1 VTDGIRVPP
10 IVTPRGTMARIGY
23 ARVSSAGQDYSAQIE
38 RLAAAGCAP
47 IRAEKITGGTRSG
60 RDELQAIMEF
70 VREGDELVVV
80 RLDRLAR
87 STRDTLNIVAE
98 LEAKG
103 ASLRVLEPEISTG
116 GDLGRIV
123 ITTLGMVAELE
134 RSFLRERQ
142 KTGIAAAKKRG
153 VYKGRRKTIDR
164 HTIRALAAQGVGPTK
179 IADELGISRMSVY
192 RILKAASQLGLGD
205 ESGTRPPKSC

>member
-1 VTDGIRVPP
+1 
-10 IVTPRGTMARIGY
+10 MARIGY
-23 ARVSSAGQDYSAQIE
+23 ARVSSAGQDYQSQID
-38 RLAAAGCAP
+38 RLARDGCAP
-47 IRAEKITGGTRSG
+47 IRAEKVTGSVREG
-60 RDELQAIMEF
+60 RGELGAVLDFI
-70 VREGDELVVV
+70 REGDELVVV

-98 LEAKG
+98 LEARG

-142 KTGIAAAKKRG
+142 KAGIAAAKERG
-153 VYKGRRKTIDR
+153 VYKGRRKSVDSSAIASLR
-164 HTIRALAAQGVGPTK
+164 AQGLGPTA
-179 IADELGISRMSVY
+179 IAKRLGISRMTVY
-192 RILKAASQLGLGD
+192 RETGDRDAAAGD
-205 ESGTRPPKSC
+205 LPNRQTGNPTALRADARWAGSRP

>member
-1 VTDGIRVPP
+1 
-10 IVTPRGTMARIGY
+10 MARIGY
-23 ARVSSAGQDYSAQIE
+23 ARVSSAGQDYQLQID
-38 RLAAAGCAP
+38 RLAQDGCAP
-47 IRAEKITGGTRSG
+47 IRAEKVTGAAREG
-60 RDELQAIMEF
+60 RGELGAILDF
-70 VREGDELVVV
+70 IREGDELVVV

-142 KTGIAAAKKRG
+142 RAGIVAAKARG
-153 VYKGRRKTIDR
+153 AYTGRRKSVDAAG
-164 HTIRALAAQGVGPTK
+164 IRALATTGLGPTE
-179 IADELGISRMSVY
+179 IARRLGVSRMTVY
-192 RILKAASQLGLGD
+192 RELQHPDRADA
-205 ESGTRPPKSC
+205 TVPPV

>member
-1 VTDGIRVPP
+1 
-10 IVTPRGTMARIGY
+10 MARIGY
-23 ARVSSAGQDYSAQIE
+23 ARVSSAGQDYQGQID
-38 RLAAAGCAP
+38 RLAQDGCAP
-47 IRAEKITGGTRSG
+47 IRAEKVTGSVREG
-60 RDELQAIMEF
+60 RGELGAVLDFI
-70 VREGDELVVV
+70 REGDELVVV

-134 RSFLRERQ
+134 RSFLLERQ
-142 KTGIAAAKKRG
+142 RVGIAAAKARG
-153 VYKGRRKTIDR
+153 AYKGRRKAIDP
-164 HTIRALAAQGVGPTK
+164 AAIQQLIAEGFGPTAISK
-179 IADELGISRMSVY
+179 QLGISRMTVY
-192 RILKAASQLGLGD
+192 RETTAAVTAS
-205 ESGTRPPKSC
+205 RP

>member
-1 VTDGIRVPP
+1 
-10 IVTPRGTMARIGY
+10 MARIGY
-23 ARVSSAGQDYSAQIE
+23 ARVSSAGQDFELQVE
-38 RLAAAGCAP
+38 RLKRDGCAP
-47 IRAEKITGGTRSG
+47 IRAEKVSAGSREG
-60 RDELQAIMEF
+60 RGELGAILDF
-70 VREGDELVVV
+70 IRDGDELVVV

-134 RSFLRERQ
+134 RSFIRERQ
-142 KTGIAAAKKRG
+142 RAGIAAAKKRG
-153 VYKGRRKTIDR
+153 VYKGRSKSVDETAL
-164 HTIRALAAQGVGPTK
+164 RALSAMGLGPTAVALE
-179 IADELGISRMSVY
+179 IGVSRMTVY
-192 RILKAASQLGLGD
+192 RVLKAS
-205 ESGTRPPKSC
+205 SSTRTPPV

>member
-1 VTDGIRVPP
+1 
-10 IVTPRGTMARIGY
+10 MARIGY
-23 ARVSSAGQDYSAQIE
+23 ARVSSAGQDYQLQID
-38 RLAAAGCAP
+38 RLAQDGCAP
-47 IRAEKITGGTRSG
+47 IRAEKVTGAVRDG
-60 RDELQAIMEF
+60 RGELGAVLDFI
-70 VREGDELVVV
+70 RAGDELVVV

-123 ITTLGMVAELE
+123 ITTLGMVAEFE

-142 KTGIAAAKKRG
+142 RAGIAAAKTRG
-153 VYKGRRKTIDR
+153 VYKGRRRTIDGQS
-164 HTIRALAAQGVGPTK
+164 ILDLAAQGMGPTK
-179 IADELGISRMSVY
+179 IAEELGISRMSVY
-192 RILKAASQLGLGD
+192 RGLEQALGPKLG
-205 ESGTRPPKSC
+205 

>member
-1 VTDGIRVPP
+1 
-10 IVTPRGTMARIGY
+10 MARIGY
-23 ARVSSAGQDYSAQIE
+23 ARVSSAGQDYQLQID
-38 RLAAAGCAP
+38 RLAQDGCAP
-47 IRAEKITGGTRSG
+47 IRAEKVTGSVREG
-60 RDELQAIMEF
+60 RGELGAVLDFI
-70 VREGDELVVV
+70 REGDELVVV

-142 KTGIAAAKKRG
+142 RAGIVAAKARG
-153 VYKGRRKTIDR
+153 AYKGRRKSVDPSAI
-164 HTIRALAAQGVGPTK
+164 ASLKAQGLGPTA
-179 IADELGISRMSVY
+179 IAQHLGISRMTVY
-192 RILKAASQLGLGD
+192 RETGRINSAAVK
-205 ESGTRPPKSC
+205 TTNR

>member
-1 VTDGIRVPP
+1 
-10 IVTPRGTMARIGY
+10 MARIGY
-23 ARVSSAGQDYSAQIE
+23 ARVSSVGQDYKGQID
-38 RLAAAGCAP
+38 RLALDGCAP
-47 IRAEKITGGTRSG
+47 IRAEKVTGAVREG
-60 RDELQAIMEF
+60 RGELGAILDF
-70 VREGDELVVV
+70 IREGDELVVV

-103 ASLRVLEPEISTG
+103 ASLRVLDPEISTG

-142 KTGIAAAKKRG
+142 RTGIAAAKERG
-153 VYKGRRKTIDR
+153 AYKGRRKVVDTSA
-164 HTIRALAAQGVGPTK
+164 IRDLSATGLGPTEV
-179 IADELGISRMSVY
+179 ARRLGISRMTVHREMRQESVQCSP
-192 RILKAASQLGLGD
+192 LV
-205 ESGTRPPKSC
+205 

>member
-1 VTDGIRVPP
+1 
-10 IVTPRGTMARIGY
+10 MARIGY
-23 ARVSSAGQDYSAQIE
+23 ARVSSAGQDYQGQID
-38 RLAAAGCAP
+38 RLAQDGCAP
-47 IRAEKITGGTRSG
+47 IRAEKVTGAAREG
-60 RDELQAIMEF
+60 RGELGAILDF
-70 VREGDELVVV
+70 IREGDELVVV

-142 KTGIAAAKKRG
+142 KAGIAVAKERG
-153 VYKGRRKTIDR
+153 VYKGRRKSIDASAIESLR
-164 HTIRALAAQGVGPTK
+164 AQGLGPTA
-179 IADELGISRMSVY
+179 IAKQLGISRMTVY
-192 RILKAASQLGLGD
+192 RETGGISAVAGGFAK
-205 ESGTRPPKSC
+205 

>member
-1 VTDGIRVPP
+1 
-10 IVTPRGTMARIGY
+10 MARIGY
-23 ARVSSAGQDYSAQIE
+23 ARVSSAGQDYQLQID
-38 RLAAAGCAP
+38 RLAQDGCAP
-47 IRAEKITGGTRSG
+47 IRAEKVTGAAREG
-60 RDELQAIMEF
+60 RGELGAVLDFI
-70 VREGDELVVV
+70 REGDELVVV

-142 KTGIAAAKKRG
+142 RAGIVAAKARG
-153 VYKGRRKTIDR
+153 AYKGRRKSIDPSA
-164 HTIRALAAQGVGPTK
+164 IASLLAQGLGPTA
-179 IADELGISRMSVY
+179 IAQQLGISRMTVY
-192 RILKAASQLGLGD
+192 RETGGMNSAAAK
-205 ESGTRPPKSC
+205 TTNR

>member
-1 VTDGIRVPP
+1 
-10 IVTPRGTMARIGY
+10 MARIGY
-23 ARVSSAGQDYSAQIE
+23 ARVSSAGQDYQGQID
-38 RLAAAGCAP
+38 RLAQDGCAP
-47 IRAEKITGGTRSG
+47 IRAEKVTGSVREG
-60 RDELQAIMEF
+60 RGELGAVLDFI
-70 VREGDELVVV
+70 REGDELVVV

-142 KTGIAAAKKRG
+142 RAGIVAAKARG
-153 VYKGRRKTIDR
+153 AYKGRRKSVDPAA
-164 HTIRALAAQGVGPTK
+164 IRALSEQGLGPTEV
-179 IADELGISRMSVY
+179 ARRLGVSRMTVFRELRASVEQSAGATD
-192 RILKAASQLGLGD
+192 KPMPAACAPFRL
-205 ESGTRPPKSC
+205 

>member
-1 VTDGIRVPP
+1 
-10 IVTPRGTMARIGY
+10 
-23 ARVSSAGQDYSAQIE
+23 
-38 RLAAAGCAP
+38 
-47 IRAEKITGGTRSG
+47 
-60 RDELQAIMEF
+60 
-70 VREGDELVVV
+70 LVVV

-142 KTGIAAAKKRG
+142 RAGIVAAKARG
-153 VYKGRRKTIDR
+153 VYKGRTKSVDGGAI
-164 HTIRALAAQGVGPTK
+164 ASLAAEGLGPTA
-179 IADELGISRMSVY
+179 IAERLRISRMTVY
-192 RILKAASQLGLGD
+192 RELRA
-205 ESGTRPPKSC
+205 R

>member
-1 VTDGIRVPP
+1 
-10 IVTPRGTMARIGY
+10 MARIGY
-23 ARVSSAGQDYSAQIE
+23 ARVSSAGQDYQLQID
-38 RLAAAGCAP
+38 RLAQDGCAP
-47 IRAEKITGGTRSG
+47 IRAEKVTG
-60 RDELQAIMEF
+60 A
-70 VREGDELVVV
+70 VREGRGELGAVLDFIRAGDELVVV

-142 KTGIAAAKKRG
+142 RAGIAAAKQRG
-153 VYKGRRKTIDR
+153 AYVGRRKSVDAAGV
-164 HTIRALAAQGVGPTK
+164 RALAATGLGPTE
-179 IADELGISRMSVY
+179 IARRLGVSRMTVY
-192 RILKAASQLGLGD
+192 RELATCAGMPRS
-205 ESGTRPPKSC
+205 E

>member
-1 VTDGIRVPP
+1 
-10 IVTPRGTMARIGY
+10 MARIGY
-23 ARVSSAGQDYSAQIE
+23 ARVSSAGQDYQLQID
-38 RLAAAGCAP
+38 RLTKDGCAP
-47 IRAEKITGGTRSG
+47 IRAEKVTGAAREG
-60 RDELQAIMEF
+60 RGELGAVLDFI
-70 VREGDELVVV
+70 REGDELVVV

-142 KTGIAAAKKRG
+142 RAGIVAAKARG
-153 VYKGRRKTIDR
+153 AYKGRRKSVDSAAI
-164 HTIRALAAQGVGPTK
+164 ASLLAQGLGPTA
-179 IADELGISRMSVY
+179 IAKHLGISRMTVY
-192 RILKAASQLGLGD
+192 RETGGMTSAAVKTTAG
-205 ESGTRPPKSC
+205 

>member
-1 VTDGIRVPP
+1 
-10 IVTPRGTMARIGY
+10 MARIGY
-23 ARVSSAGQDYSAQIE
+23 ARVSSAGQDYQGQID
-38 RLAAAGCAP
+38 RLAQDGCAP
-47 IRAEKITGGTRSG
+47 IRAEKVTG
-60 RDELQAIMEF
+60 A
-70 VREGDELVVV
+70 VREGRGELGAVLDFIRAGDELVVV

-142 KTGIAAAKKRG
+142 RAGIAAAKGRG
-153 VYKGRRKTIDR
+153 VYRGRRKSVDEAA
-164 HTIRALAAQGVGPTK
+164 IRALIATGIGPTAVAFK
-179 IADELGISRMSVY
+179 AGVSRMTVY
-192 RILKAASQLGLGD
+192 RVLKSNTSNRMPLV
-205 ESGTRPPKSC
+205 

>member
-1 VTDGIRVPP
+1 
-10 IVTPRGTMARIGY
+10 MARIGY
-23 ARVSSAGQDYSAQIE
+23 ARVSSAGQDYQGQID
-38 RLAAAGCAP
+38 RLAQDGCAP
-47 IRAEKITGGTRSG
+47 IRAEKVTGSVREG
-60 RDELQAIMEF
+60 RGELGAVLDFI
-70 VREGDELVVV
+70 REGDELVVV

-142 KTGIAAAKKRG
+142 RAGIVAAKVRG
-153 VYKGRRKTIDR
+153 AYKGRRKSVDPSAIASL
-164 HTIRALAAQGVGPTK
+164 IAQGLGPTA
-179 IADELGISRMSVY
+179 IAQQLGISRMTVY
-192 RILKAASQLGLGD
+192 RETAGTKAAALPLS
-205 ESGTRPPKSC
+205 R

>member
-1 VTDGIRVPP
+1 
-10 IVTPRGTMARIGY
+10 MARIGY
-23 ARVSSAGQDYSAQIE
+23 ARVSSAGQDYGTQID
-38 RLAAAGCAP
+38 RLAQDGCAP
-47 IRAEKITGGTRSG
+47 IRAEKVTAS
-60 RDELQAIMEF
+60 
-70 VREGDELVVV
+70 VREGRGELGAVLDFIRAGDELVVV

-142 KTGIAAAKKRG
+142 RVGIAAAKARG
-153 VYKGRRKTIDR
+153 VYKGRRATVDHPAIL
-164 HTIRALAAQGVGPTK
+164 ALAADGLGPTA
-179 IADELGISRMSVY
+179 IARRLSISRMTVH
-192 RILKAASQLGLGD
+192 RALQVK
-205 ESGTRPPKSC
+205 

>member
-1 VTDGIRVPP
+1 
-10 IVTPRGTMARIGY
+10 MARIGY
-23 ARVSSAGQDYSAQIE
+23 ARVSSAGQDYQGQID
-38 RLAAAGCAP
+38 RLAQDGCAP
-47 IRAEKITGGTRSG
+47 IRAEKVTGS
-60 RDELQAIMEF
+60 
-70 VREGDELVVV
+70 VREGRGELGAVLDFIRAGDELVVV

-142 KTGIAAAKKRG
+142 RAGIVAAKARG
-153 VYKGRRKTIDR
+153 AYKGRRKKVDPSAIAILR
-164 HTIRALAAQGVGPTK
+164 AQGLGPTA
-179 IADELGISRMSVY
+179 IAQQLGISRMTVY
-192 RILKAASQLGLGD
+192 RETGGMISAAVKTTTG
-205 ESGTRPPKSC
+205 

>member
-1 VTDGIRVPP
+1 
-10 IVTPRGTMARIGY
+10 MARIGY
-23 ARVSSAGQDYSAQIE
+23 ARVSSAGQDYQLQID
-38 RLAAAGCAP
+38 RLAQDGCAP
-47 IRAEKITGGTRSG
+47 IRAEKATGAAREG
-60 RDELQAIMEF
+60 RGELGAILDF
-70 VREGDELVVV
+70 IRAGDELVVV

-142 KTGIAAAKKRG
+142 RVGIEAAKARG

-164 HTIRALAAQGVGPTK
+164 QTIRALATQGMGPAR
-179 IADELGISRMSVY
+179 IAEELGISRMSVY
-192 RILKAASQLGLGD
+192 RSLDEPVRPKLG
-205 ESGTRPPKSC
+205 

>member
-1 VTDGIRVPP
+1 
-10 IVTPRGTMARIGY
+10 MARIGY
-23 ARVSSAGQDYSAQIE
+23 ARVSSAGQDYQLQID
-38 RLAAAGCAP
+38 RLAKDGCAP
-47 IRAEKITGGTRSG
+47 IRAEKVTGAAREG
-60 RDELQAIMEF
+60 RGELGAILDF
-70 VREGDELVVV
+70 IREGDELVVV

-142 KTGIAAAKKRG
+142 RAGIVAAKARG
-153 VYKGRRKTIDR
+153 AYKGRRKSVDSAAI
-164 HTIRALAAQGVGPTK
+164 ASLLAQGLGPTA
-179 IADELGISRMSVY
+179 IAKHLGISRMTVY
-192 RILKAASQLGLGD
+192 RETGGMTSTAVKTTAG
-205 ESGTRPPKSC
+205 

>member
-1 VTDGIRVPP
+1 
-10 IVTPRGTMARIGY
+10 MARIGY
-23 ARVSSAGQDYSAQIE
+23 ARVSSAGQDYQLQID
-38 RLAAAGCAP
+38 RLAQDGCAP
-47 IRAEKITGGTRSG
+47 IRAEKVTGSVREG
-60 RDELQAIMEF
+60 RGELGAVLDFI
-70 VREGDELVVV
+70 REGDELVVV

-142 KTGIAAAKKRG
+142 RAGIAAAKERG
-153 VYKGRRKTIDR
+153 AYKGRRKSVDPSAIASL
-164 HTIRALAAQGVGPTK
+164 RALGLGPTA
-179 IADELGISRMSVY
+179 IAQQLGISRMTVY
-192 RILKAASQLGLGD
+192 RETAGTKAAALPFN
-205 ESGTRPPKSC
+205 R

>member
-1 VTDGIRVPP
+1 
-10 IVTPRGTMARIGY
+10 MARIGY
-23 ARVSSAGQDYSAQIE
+23 ARVSSAGQDYQGQID
-38 RLAAAGCAP
+38 RLAQDGCTP
-47 IRAEKITGGTRSG
+47 IRAEKVTGSDREGRS
-60 RDELQAIMEF
+60 ELGAVLDFI
-70 VREGDELVVV
+70 REGDELVVV

-142 KTGIAAAKKRG
+142 RAGIVAAKARG
-153 VYKGRRKTIDR
+153 AYNGRQQSVD
-164 HTIRALAAQGVGPTK
+164 LAAIRELSQQGAGPTEV
-179 IADELGISRMSVY
+179 ARRLGISRMTVY
-192 RILKAASQLGLGD
+192 RATRQQRSP
-205 ESGTRPPKSC
+205 ESSPRAPAGPG

>member
-1 VTDGIRVPP
+1 
-10 IVTPRGTMARIGY
+10 MARIGY
-23 ARVSSAGQDYSAQIE
+23 ARVSSAGQDYQLQID
-38 RLAAAGCAP
+38 RLAQDGCAP
-47 IRAEKITGGTRSG
+47 IRAEKVTGAAREG
-60 RDELQAIMEF
+60 RGELGAILDF
-70 VREGDELVVV
+70 IREGDELVVV

-142 KTGIAAAKKRG
+142 RAGIAAAKQRG
-153 VYKGRRKTIDR
+153 AYRGRQKSVDQSA
-164 HTIRALAAQGVGPTK
+164 IRELSARGAGATE
-179 IADELGISRMSVY
+179 IARALGISRMTVY
-192 RILKAASQLGLGD
+192 RELKVAAPGS
-205 ESGTRPPKSC
+205 PA

>member
-1 VTDGIRVPP
+1 
-10 IVTPRGTMARIGY
+10 MARIGY
-23 ARVSSAGQDYSAQIE
+23 ARVSSAGQDYQGQID
-38 RLAAAGCAP
+38 RLAQDGCAP
-47 IRAEKITGGTRSG
+47 IRAEKVTGAVRDG
-60 RDELQAIMEF
+60 RGELGAVLDFI
-70 VREGDELVVV
+70 REGDELVVV

-134 RSFLRERQ
+134 RSFLLERQ
-142 KTGIAAAKKRG
+142 RVGIAAAKARG
-153 VYKGRRKTIDR
+153 VYKGRRASVDQTA
-164 HTIRALAAQGVGPTK
+164 IRTLAGEGVGPSA
-179 IADELGISRMSVY
+179 IAKRLGISRMTVH
-192 RILKAASQLGLGD
+192 RTMKAAA
-205 ESGTRPPKSC
+205 ERF

>member
-1 VTDGIRVPP
+1 
-10 IVTPRGTMARIGY
+10 MARIGY
-23 ARVSSAGQDYSAQIE
+23 ARVSSAGQDYQGQID
-38 RLAAAGCAP
+38 RLALDGCAP
-47 IRAEKITGGTRSG
+47 IRAEKVTGAAREG
-60 RDELQAIMEF
+60 RGELGAVLDFI
-70 VREGDELVVV
+70 RAGDELVVV

-142 KTGIAAAKKRG
+142 RAGIVAAKARG
-153 VYKGRRKTIDR
+153 AYKGRRKTIDPVA
-164 HTIRALAAQGVGPTK
+164 IQLLIAEGLGPSA
-179 IADELGISRMSVY
+179 IAMQLGISRMTVY
-192 RILKAASQLGLGD
+192 RALKEVVAPD
-205 ESGTRPPKSC
+205 

>member
-1 VTDGIRVPP
+1 
-10 IVTPRGTMARIGY
+10 MARIGY
-23 ARVSSAGQDYSAQIE
+23 ARVSSAGQDYQGQID
-38 RLAAAGCAP
+38 RLARDGCAP
-47 IRAEKITGGTRSG
+47 IRAEKVTGAVREG
-60 RDELQAIMEF
+60 RGELGAVLDFI
-70 VREGDELVVV
+70 REGDELVVV

-142 KTGIAAAKKRG
+142 RAGIAAAKARG
-153 VYKGRRKTIDR
+153 AYNGRRKSVDPSAI
-164 HTIRALAAQGVGPTK
+164 ASLSAQGLGPTA
-179 IADELGISRMSVY
+179 IAQQLGISRMTVY
-192 RILKAASQLGLGD
+192 RETAGTKAAALPLS
-205 ESGTRPPKSC
+205 R

>member
-1 VTDGIRVPP
+1 
-10 IVTPRGTMARIGY
+10 MARIGY
-23 ARVSSAGQDYSAQIE
+23 ARVSSAGQDYQGQID
-38 RLAAAGCAP
+38 RLAQDGCAP
-47 IRAEKITGGTRSG
+47 IRAEKVTGAVRDG
-60 RDELQAIMEF
+60 RGELGAVLDFI
-70 VREGDELVVV
+70 REGDELVVV

-142 KTGIAAAKKRG
+142 RAGIVAAKARG
-153 VYKGRRKTIDR
+153 TYKGRRKTIDP
-164 HTIRALAAQGVGPTK
+164 AAIQQLVAEGFGPSA
-179 IADELGISRMSVY
+179 IAKQLGISRMTVY
-192 RILKAASQLGLGD
+192 RETTAAVPAS
-205 ESGTRPPKSC
+205 RP

>member
-1 VTDGIRVPP
+1 
-10 IVTPRGTMARIGY
+10 MARIGY
-23 ARVSSAGQDYSAQIE
+23 ARVSSAGQDFELQVE
-38 RLAAAGCAP
+38 RLKRDGCAP
-47 IRAEKITGGTRSG
+47 IRAEKVSAGSREG
-60 RDELQAIMEF
+60 RGELGAILDF
-70 VREGDELVVV
+70 IRDGDELVVV

-134 RSFLRERQ
+134 RSFIRERQ
-142 KTGIAAAKKRG
+142 RAGIAAAKSRG
-153 VYKGRRKTIDR
+153 AYRGRQKSVNSAAIADL
-164 HTIRALAAQGVGPTK
+164 RATGLGPTE
-179 IADELGISRMSVY
+179 IAKRLGVSRMTVY
-192 RILKAASQLGLGD
+192 RDLKTPTSREAATGLK
-205 ESGTRPPKSC
+205 R

>member
-1 VTDGIRVPP
+1 
-10 IVTPRGTMARIGY
+10 MARIGY
-23 ARVSSAGQDYSAQIE
+23 ARVSSAGQDYQLQID
-38 RLAAAGCAP
+38 RLARDGCAP
-47 IRAEKITGGTRSG
+47 IRAEKVTGAVREG
-60 RDELQAIMEF
+60 RGELGAVLDFI
-70 VREGDELVVV
+70 REGDELVVV

-142 KTGIAAAKKRG
+142 RAGIVAAKARG
-153 VYKGRRKTIDR
+153 AYKGRRKSVDTSAI
-164 HTIRALAAQGVGPTK
+164 ASLMAQGLGPTA
-179 IADELGISRMSVY
+179 IAQQLGISRMTVY
-192 RILKAASQLGLGD
+192 RETGGMNSAAVK
-205 ESGTRPPKSC
+205 TTAR

>member
-1 VTDGIRVPP
+1 
-10 IVTPRGTMARIGY
+10 MARIGY
-23 ARVSSAGQDYSAQIE
+23 ARVSSAGQDYQGQID
-38 RLAAAGCAP
+38 RLAHDGCAP
-47 IRAEKITGGTRSG
+47 IRAEKVTGS
-60 RDELQAIMEF
+60 
-70 VREGDELVVV
+70 VREGRGELGAVLDFIRAGDELVVV

-142 KTGIAAAKKRG
+142 RAGIVAAKARG
-153 VYKGRRKTIDR
+153 AYKGRRKSVDGAAI
-164 HTIRALAAQGVGPTK
+164 AVLAADGLGPTA
-179 IADELGISRMSVY
+179 IAKRLGVSRMTVY
-192 RILKAASQLGLGD
+192 REMKEAVTA
-205 ESGTRPPKSC
+205 P

>member
-1 VTDGIRVPP
+1 
-10 IVTPRGTMARIGY
+10 MARIGY
-23 ARVSSAGQDYSAQIE
+23 ARVSSAGQDYQVQID
-38 RLAAAGCAP
+38 RLARDGCAP
-47 IRAEKITGGTRSG
+47 IRAEKVSG
-60 RDELQAIMEF
+60 ADREGRGELGAILDFIRD
-70 VREGDELVVV
+70 GDELVVL

-134 RSFLRERQ
+134 RSFLLERQ
-142 KTGIAAAKKRG
+142 RVGIAAAKARG
-153 VYKGRRKTIDR
+153 AYLGRRKSVDETA
-164 HTIRALAAQGVGPTK
+164 IRALSATGLGPTAVAFE
-179 IADELGISRMSVY
+179 IGVSRMTVY
-192 RILKAASQLGLGD
+192 RVLKSSA
-205 ESGTRPPKSC
+205 TN

>member
-1 VTDGIRVPP
+1 
-10 IVTPRGTMARIGY
+10 MARIGY
-23 ARVSSAGQDYSAQIE
+23 ARVSSAGQDYQSQID
-38 RLAAAGCAP
+38 RLARDGCAP
-47 IRAEKITGGTRSG
+47 IRAEKVTG
-60 RDELQAIMEF
+60 A
-70 VREGDELVVV
+70 VREGRGELGAVLDFIRQGDELVVV

-134 RSFLRERQ
+134 RSFLLERQ
-142 KTGIAAAKKRG
+142 RVGIAAAD
-153 VYKGRRKTIDR
+153 VT
-164 HTIRALAAQGVGPTK
+164 P
-179 IADELGISRMSVY
+179 
-192 RILKAASQLGLGD
+192 
-205 ESGTRPPKSC
+205 